1 MNDNLAAMGA
11 YVAGILTL
19 VMLCSSLRT
28 RVHQLESALSRMVS
42 EHDETVSNTEG
53 RYPTADSGCIAC
65 TLGTVPNHLNTGL
78 CGYHRA
84 RELLGVKP

>member
-1 MNDNLAAMGA
+1 MNTIQDACDTMDQAKRE
-11 YVAGILTL
+11 IL
-19 VMLCSSLRT
+19 SLRT